1 MIPTIQNS
9 RTIKQLNPKVK
20 FTINFNVIFLYFY
33 HKKVDT
39 SLGGAIYLA
48 SQSNIRNAS
57 SFTFEGN

>member
-1 MIPTIQNS
+1 MIPTIHNS
-9 RTIKQLNPKVK
+9 RTMELLNTYVT

-33 HKKVDT
+33 HKKVDA